1 LKAPKCLCG
10 YKSTM
15 KGLGQ
20 TMAEQ
25 DFLNT
30 LRYCRLEDI
39 L

>member
-1 LKAPKCLCG
+1 LNRPKCLCG
-10 YKSTM
+10 YKNTK

-20 TMAEQ
+20 TMTEQ

-39 L
+39 M